1 MYGNQW
7 TLRIYPKPCSPM
19 EVKRYILRLSEMTH
33 NYTEYLVS
41 WLKVVLRIPSRKLSS
56 LWIAT
61 KLSSLLLRYY
71 GFVLDTLD
79 RPLLTSHGT
88 LVLGPPFDS
97 SLRSVRDRDRVS
109 HTRRKDDTQ
118 ITYGVF
124 HSFHLCPW
132 FQWWNNIHNILSI
145 MLKSHDH
152 RAPRVWIY
160 PFYWANA

>member
-7 TLRIYPKPCSPM
+7 TLRIYPNPCSPM

-41 WLKVVLRIPSRKLSS
+41 WLNVVLRIPSRKLSS

-71 GFVLDTLD
+71 GFVSDTLD
-79 RPLLTSHGT
+79 RPLLPSHGT
-88 LVLGPPFDS
+88 SVLGLSLTPPP
-97 SLRSVRDRDRVS
+97 RSVRDRDSVG
-109 HTRRKDDTQ
+109 HPRKKEDNTQ

-124 HSFHLCPW
+124 KVFICVRD
-132 FQWWNNIHNILSI
+132 FNNEITFIT
-145 MLKSHDH
+145 
-152 RAPRVWIY
+152 
-160 PFYWANA
+160 FCQ